1 MFKKQWVY
9 VCQEQIGPKYF
20 IFIFYFFWKT
30 VENCVEAGDEI
41 SLVNY
46 GSSFSEAIDGFPVK
60 SLT

>member
-1 MFKKQWVY
+1 MCVKNKLGQNTLFLF
-9 VCQEQIGPKYF
+9 F
-20 IFIFYFFWKT
+20 IFFWKT